1 MPHIQRIRAA
11 LRKELRPML
20 SLAVPVVIAE
30 LGWMS
35 MSVVDTIMVGR
46 LGPEAIGAVSIGAV
60 LFYTVGVFGSGMLL
74 GLDTLVPQSYGAGDL
89 QDCHHSLVQAVYGSL
104 AMGPLLMLPMFA
116 LLPWMDG
123 LGLDPEVARLAKP
136 YTNALLWSAP
146 PLLLYM
152 AFRHYLQ
159 GMDRVKAVMVTLV
172 SANVVNALANW
183 VFIFGELGMPAFGVA
198 GAGWASCASRIYMC
212 LALLGYML
220 YDARRKKTGLLH
232 APLGLDMPR
241 LKQLA
246 RLGFPAAMQRGL
258 EIGVFAL
265 ATAIVGTLDAVSL
278 AAHQIA
284 LQAASVS
291 FMAPLGVS
299 SAAAVRVGQA
309 LGRRDPEGAH
319 RAGWTAIALGAVA
332 MLAAGLVF
340 FAIPEMIIRIF
351 TANAEVIAIGV
362 TLLYIAAFF
371 QLFDGFQVVA
381 TGALRGAGDT
391 QTPLIT
397 NLFGHWF
404 LGLPVGY
411 WLCFRTEW
419 GVAGI
424 WTGLSLG
431 LISVG
436 AVLAY
441 FWSTR
446 LEKFRSRVA
455 ALPKAARV

>member
-1 MPHIQRIRAA
+1 
-11 LRKELRPML
+11 ML

-60 LFYTVGVFGSGMLL
+60 LFYTVGVFGAGMLL

-89 QDCHHSLVQAVYGSL
+89 DDCHHSLVQSVYGSL
-104 AMGPLLMLPMFA
+104 TLGPLLMLPMFA
-116 LLPWMDG
+116 MLPFMDRF
-123 LGLDPEVARLAKP
+123 GLDPEVARLAKP

-152 AFRHYLQ
+152 AFRQYLQ
-159 GMDRVKAVMVTLV
+159 GMDRVKAVMFTLI

-183 VFIFGELGMPAFGVA
+183 VFIFGEWGMPAFGVA

-212 LALLGYML
+212 LALFGYIV
-220 YDARRKKTGLLH
+220 YDARKNGTGLLR

-241 LKQLA
+241 LRQLA

-258 EIGVFAL
+258 EVGVFAL

-319 RAGWTAIALGAVA
+319 RAGWTALGIGGASMVG
-332 MLAAGLVF
+332 AGLVF
-340 FAIPEMIIRIF
+340 FVFTEDIIRIF
-351 TANAEVIAIGV
+351 TADAEVIAIGG

-391 QTPLIT
+391 QTPLIA

-404 LGLPVGY
+404 LGLPVGW
-411 WLCFRTEW
+411 WLCFHMDW
-419 GVAGI
+419 GAAGI
-424 WTGLSLG
+424 WSGLSLG

-446 LEKFRSRVA
+446 LEGFRSRFA
-455 ALPKAARV
+455 EG

>member
-1 MPHIQRIRAA
+1 
-11 LRKELRPML
+11 ML

-60 LFYTVGVFGSGMLL
+60 LFYTVGVFGAGMLL
-74 GLDTLVPQSYGAGDL
+74 GLDTLVPQSYGAGDID
-89 QDCHHSLVQAVYGSL
+89 DCHHSLVQAVYGSL

-116 LLPWMDG
+116 LLPWMDQFG
-123 LGLDPEVARLAKP
+123 LAPEVARLAKP

-152 AFRHYLQ
+152 AFRQYLQ
-159 GMDRVKAVMVTLV
+159 GMDLVKPVMFTLI
-172 SANVVNALANW
+172 SANVVNALANY
-183 VFIFGELGMPAFGVA
+183 VFIFGEWGMPAFGVA

-212 LALLGYML
+212 LALLGYIL
-220 YDARRKKTGLLH
+220 YDARKNDTGLLR
-232 APLGLDMPR
+232 ARLGLDMPR
-241 LKQLA
+241 LRQLA
-246 RLGFPAAMQRGL
+246 RLGFPAALQRGL
-258 EIGVFAL
+258 EVGVFAL
-265 ATAIVGTLDAVSL
+265 ATALVGTLDAVSL

-284 LQAASVS
+284 LQAVSVS

-319 RAGWTAIALGAVA
+319 RAGWTALGIGGGLMAL
-332 MLAAGLVF
+332 AGVVF
-340 FAIPEMIIRIF
+340 FLLPEAIIRIF
-351 TANAEVIAIGV
+351 TADAAVIEIGV

-381 TGALRGAGDT
+381 TGARRGAGDT
-391 QTPLIT
+391 ETPLIT

-404 LGLPVGY
+404 LGLPVGW
-411 WLCFRTEW
+411 WLCFRMDW
-419 GVAGI
+419 GAAGL
-424 WTGLSLG
+424 WMGLSLG

-436 AVLAY
+436 GVLAY

-446 LEKFRSRVA
+446 LEKFRSLLA
-455 ALPKAARV
+455 

>member
-1 MPHIQRIRAA
+1 
-11 LRKELRPML
+11 ML

-46 LGPEAIGAVSIGAV
+46 LGPESIGAVSIGAV
-60 LFYTVGVFGSGMLL
+60 LFYTVGVFGAGMLL
-74 GLDTLVPQSYGAGDL
+74 GLDTLVPQAYGAGDL
-89 QDCHHSLVQAVYGSL
+89 RDCHHSLVQAVYGSL
-104 AMGPLLMLPMFA
+104 AMAPLLMIPMFA
-116 LLPWMDG
+116 LLPWMDRFG
-123 LGLDPEVARLAKP
+123 LEPEVARLAGP
-136 YTNALLWSAP
+136 YTRALLWSAP

-152 AFRHYLQ
+152 TFRQYLQ
-159 GMDRVKAVMVTLV
+159 GMDRVKAVMFTLI
-172 SANVVNALANW
+172 SANVVNTLANW
-183 VFIFGELGMPAFGVA
+183 VLIFGNLGAPKLGVA
-198 GAGWASCASRIYMC
+198 GAGWASCASRVYMC
-212 LALLGYML
+212 VALLGYML
-220 YDARRKKTGLLH
+220 YDSRKKNTGLLH
-232 APLGLDMPR
+232 VSLRLDLWR
-241 LKQLA
+241 LRRLA

-265 ATAIVGTLDAVSL
+265 ATAIIGTLDAISL
-278 AAHQIA
+278 ASHQIA

-309 LGRRDPEGAH
+309 LGRGDPEGAH
-319 RAGWTAIALGAVA
+319 RAGWTALGIGGVF
-332 MLAAGLVF
+332 MLVTGLMF
-340 FAIPEMIIRIF
+340 FLFPEAIIGIF
-351 TANAEVIAIGV
+351 TVDPQVVALGV

-391 QTPLIT
+391 RTPLIT
-397 NLFGHWF
+397 NLIGHWF
-404 LGLPVGY
+404 LGLPVGW
-411 WLCFRTEW
+411 WLCFHVGW

-424 WTGLSLG
+424 WGGLSLG

-446 LEKFRSRVA
+446 LENFQSWVA
-455 ALPKAARV
+455 ETTARR

>member
-1 MPHIQRIRAA
+1 
-11 LRKELRPML
+11 ML

-60 LFYTVGVFGSGMLL
+60 LFYTVGVFGAGMLL
-74 GLDTLVPQSYGAGDL
+74 GLDTLVPQSYGGNDL
-89 QDCHHSLVQAVYGSL
+89 ADCHHSLVQAVYGSL
-104 AMGPLLMLPMFA
+104 VMGPLLMIPIFL
-116 LLPWMDG
+116 LLPWLDSF
-123 LGLDPEVARLAKP
+123 GLDPEVARHAKP
-136 YTNALLWSAP
+136 YTAALLWSAP
-146 PLLLYM
+146 PLLLFM
-152 AFRHYLQ
+152 AFRQYLQ
-159 GMDRVKAVMVTLV
+159 GMDRVKAVMFTLI
-172 SANVVNALANW
+172 SANVVNAIANW
-183 VFIFGELGMPAFGVA
+183 VFIFGNAGMPKFGVE
-198 GAGWASCASRIYMC
+198 GAGWASCASRVYMC
-212 LALLGYML
+212 LALFGYTL
-220 YDARRKKTGLLH
+220 YDARAKTTGLLR
-232 APLGLDMPR
+232 APLGIDIRR
-241 LKQLA
+241 LRQLS
-246 RLGFPAAMQRGL
+246 RLGFPAAVQRGL

-291 FMAPLGVS
+291 FMVPLGVS

-319 RAGWTAIALGAVA
+319 RAGWTALGIGGAF
-332 MLAAGLVF
+332 MFFMGLAFVLF
-340 FAIPEMIIRIF
+340 TETIIRIF
-351 TANAEVIAIGV
+351 TSDPNVIAIGV

-391 QTPLIT
+391 QTPLFT
-397 NLFGHWF
+397 NLIGHWF
-404 LGLPVGY
+404 LGLPVGW
-411 WLCFRTEW
+411 WLCFHLELGAA
-419 GVAGI
+419 GV
-424 WTGLSLG
+424 WVGLSLG
-431 LISVG
+431 LITVG

-446 LEKFRSRVA
+446 LEKFRSHVA
-455 ALPKAARV
+455 ARAAPGNF

>member
-1 MPHIQRIRAA
+1 
-11 LRKELRPML
+11 ML

-35 MSVVDTIMVGR
+35 MSLVDTIMVGR

-60 LFYTVGVFGSGMLL
+60 LFYTVGVFGAGMLL

-89 QDCHHSLVQAVYGSL
+89 PDCHHSLVQAVYGSL
-104 AMGPLLMLPMFA
+104 TLGPLLMIPMFA
-116 LLPWMDG
+116 LLPWMDSFG
-123 LGLDPEVARLAKP
+123 LAPEVARLAKP
-136 YTNALLWSAP
+136 YTSALLWSAP
-146 PLLLYM
+146 PLLVYM
-152 AFRHYLQ
+152 ALRQYLQ
-159 GMDRVKAVMVTLV
+159 GMDRVKAVMFTLI
-172 SANVVNALANW
+172 SANVVNAIANW
-183 VFIFGELGMPAFGVA
+183 VFIFGNAGMPEFGVA

-212 LALLGYML
+212 LALFGYML
-220 YDARRKKTGLLH
+220 YDAKKNNTGLTE
-232 APLGLDMPR
+232 APLGLDVPR

-246 RLGFPAAMQRGL
+246 HLGFPAAMQRGL

-291 FMAPLGVS
+291 FMVPLGVS

-309 LGRRDPEGAH
+309 LGRRDPEAAH
-319 RAGWTAIALGAVA
+319 RAGWTALGIGGVF
-332 MLAAGLVF
+332 MLLTGLTF
-340 FAIPEMIIRIF
+340 FLFTEEIIRIF
-351 TANAEVIAIGV
+351 TANVEVIAIGA

-391 QTPLIT
+391 RTALIT

-404 LGLPVGY
+404 LGLPVGW
-411 WLCFRTEW
+411 WLCFRMGW
-419 GVAGI
+419 GAAGV

-431 LISVG
+431 LITVG

-446 LEKFRSRVA
+446 LEGFRRRIASLP
-455 ALPKAARV
+455 ALNHPANDSVIR